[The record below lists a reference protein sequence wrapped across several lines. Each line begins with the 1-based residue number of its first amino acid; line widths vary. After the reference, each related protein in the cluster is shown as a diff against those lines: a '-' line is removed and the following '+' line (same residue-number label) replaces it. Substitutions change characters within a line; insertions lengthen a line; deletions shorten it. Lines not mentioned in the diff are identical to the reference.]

1 METSM
6 MPARRRLLIGAAV
19 GAVAVATRFVPPVS
33 AAVIAQNGQI
43 LVGYPPGGA
52 TDTMARFLAEAL
64 QGSYA
69 PAIIVDNKPGAG
81 GQIAA
86 GILKRSEGDGST
98 MLLTPSPAIAISP
111 YLYPKLSYDPLRDFT
126 AVTTVS
132 TFPHLLSVGPAVPA
146 EVKTVADLVAWIK
159 ANPEQGSYGTAGAG
173 SVPHFLGVEL
183 ARVAGVELTHVPYKG
198 DAPALQDLLG
208 GQIPM
213 VLGTLGSALPHVQAG
228 RLRALAT
235 SGLERTPLLPD
246 VPTAR
251 EAGYAALEMTDWFGL
266 FVPASMPAEL
276 VDRLYAAVRDALQTK
291 EVQEGFAKLAF
302 APGGEPPTEFAQRV
316 RADHERWGPIV
327 EASGFKPED

>member
-6 MPARRRLLIGAAV
+6 MLARRRLLLGSAV
-19 GAVAVATRFVPPVS
+19 GTLAVAVGFVPRAS
-33 AAVIAQNGQI
+33 AAVIAQNSQI

-52 TDTMARFLAEAL
+52 TDTMARFLAEKL

-69 PAIIVDNKPGAG
+69 PAVIVDNKPGAG

-86 GILKRSEGDGST
+86 RALKRSEGDGSA

-111 YLYPKLSYDPLRDFT
+111 YLYPRLSYDPLQDFT

-132 TFPHLLSVGPAVPA
+132 TFPHLLSVGPGVPA
-146 EVKTVADLVAWIK
+146 EVKTIADLVGWIE
-159 ANPEQGSYGTAGAG
+159 ANPERGSYGTAGAG

-228 RLRALAT
+228 KLRALAT
-235 SGLERTPLLPD
+235 SGPERTPLLPD
-246 VPTAR
+246 VPTVR
-251 EAGYAALEMTDWFGL
+251 EAGFAALEMTDWFGL
-266 FVPASMPAEL
+266 FVPSAMPAEL
-276 VDRLYAAVRDALQTK
+276 VDRLYATVRDALATK
-291 EVQEGFAKLAF
+291 EVQDGFAKLAF
-302 APGGEPPTEFAQRV
+302 APGGEPPAEFARRV
-316 RADHERWGPIV
+316 RADHERWKPIV
-327 EASGFKPED
+327 QASGFKPED